1 MQFPVLI
8 SGGISRPARRWFF
21 VPAAGPVAMI
31 TAVAISGGMHFQG
44 PMEPSQEST
53 TRRHALC
60 RDGGGSHS
68 DLRRGP
74 CGSRATG
81 AGAAAS
87 TCRLHA
93 VQEQRRSSKQLRS
106 SSAFRRLAAR
116 TPTPGHAPLTC
127 PQLLSARLRRLLA
140 TFFCLALEDMFGLTL
155 LRGFIWSDVSPSG
168 RKRRTIRRRS
178 RMNAA
183 GRRPARARAGLL
195 EPPRARVLLYESL
208 NSNSLQTLYESLNSL
223 REFHSRTRRL
233 EPPRARVLLARRR
246 VGPTR
251 TPPTARADAGTADR
265 ATPIGVG
272 SDRSSLET
280 ASDRSGPKRRNRNPG
295 EEPPAPLGAKAS
307 QRACR
312 MPNLEAET

>member
-1 MQFPVLI
+1 MSRRRRLSLGSPARTLRLTGDRGGG
-8 SGGISRPARRWFF
+8 GGIHVPPA
-21 VPAAGPVAMI
+21 
-31 TAVAISGGMHFQG
+31 
-44 PMEPSQEST
+44 
-53 TRRHALC
+53 C
-60 RDGGGSHS
+60 
-68 DLRRGP
+68 
-74 CGSRATG
+74 C
-81 AGAAAS
+81 AGAA
-87 TCRLHA
+87 
-93 VQEQRRSSKQLRS
+93 
-106 SSAFRRLAAR
+106 AFRRLAAR

-155 LRGFIWSDVSPSG
+155 LRGFIWCDVSPSG
-168 RKRRTIRRRS
+168 RTRRTIRRRS